1 MNVMPESNVAGE
13 SETAVLEP
21 AAAEPTDV
29 PEPPAQTDAPDVSVP
44 SEPGERDQDGELMT
58 EIAASVRELA
68 HSSERYHARAQQRE
82 SVIDHL
88 SAELERLRR
97 GERRGLL
104 RPLLVEICRLRNDLL
119 RQAGELPAD
128 FDAER
133 AALLLRSYAESA
145 ELALE
150 NSGVVA
156 FAPDGGDA
164 FDPRMHRRVGGEPA
178 GDPAL
183 VGRIARVRR
192 DGYLDVDAGSPI
204 APAEVVV
211 FAAAAGGETSRDAA
225 AADGRGGTAAGDGP
239 QGDQAKTAGEAS
251 QDARDKREEQ

>member
-21 AAAEPTDV
+21 AATEPTDV

-44 SEPGERDQDGELMT
+44 SEPGERDQDGELMA

-211 FAAAAGGETSRDAA
+211 FAAAAGE
-225 AADGRGGTAAGDGP
+225 GP
-239 QGDQAKTAGEAS
+239 QGNQAGTAGEAS

>member
-1 MNVMPESNVAGE
+1 MPESNVACE

-21 AAAEPTDV
+21 AATEPADV
-29 PEPPAQTDAPDVSVP
+29 PEPPAQTDAPDLSVP
-44 SEPGERDQDGELMT
+44 SEPGERDQDGELMA

-104 RPLLVEICRLRNDLL
+104 KPLLVEICRLRNDLL

-192 DGYLDVDAGSPI
+192 DGYLDVEAGSPI

-211 FAAAAGGETSRDAA
+211 FAAAAGEASRDAA
-225 AADGRGGTAAGDGP
+225 AGEGP

-251 QDARDKREEQ
+251 QDARDEREEQ

>member
-1 MNVMPESNVAGE
+1 MPESNVACE

-21 AAAEPTDV
+21 AATEPADV
-29 PEPPAQTDAPDVSVP
+29 PEPPAQTDAPDLSVP
-44 SEPGERDQDGELMT
+44 SEPGERDQDGELMA

-104 RPLLVEICRLRNDLL
+104 KPLLVEICRLRNDLL

-192 DGYLDVDAGSPI
+192 DGYLDVEAGSPI

-225 AADGRGGTAAGDGP
+225 AGEVP
-239 QGDQAKTAGEAS
+239 QGKQDKTAGEGS
-251 QDARDKREEQ
+251 QDARDTREEQ

>member
-1 MNVMPESNVAGE
+1 MNAMPESNVAGE

-21 AAAEPTDV
+21 AAAELTDV

-44 SEPGERDQDGELMT
+44 SEPGERDQDGELMA

-178 GDPAL
+178 GDPDL

-211 FAAAAGGETSRDAA
+211 FAAAAG
-225 AADGRGGTAAGDGP
+225 DGP
-239 QGDQAKTAGEAS
+239 QGDQAGTAGEAS

>member
-21 AAAEPTDV
+21 AAAEPMDV
-29 PEPPAQTDAPDVSVP
+29 PEPPAGTDAPDVSVP
-44 SEPGERDQDGELMT
+44 SEPGGRDQDGELIA

-211 FAAAAGGETSRDAA
+211 FAAAAGE
-225 AADGRGGTAAGDGP
+225 GP
-239 QGDQAKTAGEAS
+239 QGNQAGTAGEAS

>member
-21 AAAEPTDV
+21 AAAEPMDV
-29 PEPPAQTDAPDVSVP
+29 PEPPTGTDAPDVSVP
-44 SEPGERDQDGELMT
+44 SEPGGRDQDGELIA

-211 FAAAAGGETSRDAA
+211 FAAAAGE
-225 AADGRGGTAAGDGP
+225 GP
-239 QGDQAKTAGEAS
+239 QGNQAGTAGEAS

>member
-1 MNVMPESNVAGE
+1 MPESNVAGE

-21 AAAEPTDV
+21 PAAEPTEL
-29 PEPPAQTDAPDVSVP
+29 PESPAETDAPDVCVP
-44 SEPGERDQDGELMT
+44 SEPGERDQDGELMA

-211 FAAAAGGETSRDAA
+211 FAAAAG
-225 AADGRGGTAAGDGP
+225 DGP
-239 QGDQAKTAGEAS
+239 QGDQAGTAGEAS